1 MPVTTVTVVSTS
13 DATPLKEF
21 GEVKYSHDNRV
32 LMTIETFTTAL
43 VDTRAFDGCISVETY
58 VDADNP
64 DTIMLFEEWESKAQ
78 QETYV
83 GWRIEN
89 GMIEMLA
96 PILAEPMEMRYLDSH
111 PA

>member
-1 MPVTTVTVVSTS
+1 MQKVILLFKCQPGM
-13 DATPLKEF
+13 
-21 GEVKYSHDNRV
+21 GEG
-32 LMTIETFTTAL
+32 LLETFTTAL

-96 PILAEPMEMRYLDSH
+96 PILAEPMETRYLESH

>member
-1 MPVTTVTVVSTS
+1 MQKVTLLFKCQ
-13 DATPLKEF
+13 PGMGK
-21 GEVKYSHDNRV
+21 V
-32 LMTIETFTTAL
+32 LLEAFTTAL

-58 VDADNP
+58 VDADDP
-64 DTIMLFEEWESKAQ
+64 DRVLLVEEWDSKAQ

-83 GWRIEN
+83 AWRVEN

-96 PILAEPMEMRYLDSH
+96 PILAEPFEMHYLEAH